1 MRPHFCEGPMK
12 GLSALLFLSLLLCP
26 ESVADTITLKNGKDL
41 KGLVVEK
48 HADRIILSTE
58 KKELPILLKGI
69 KNIQYDDPERSLL
82 EVGKAYE
89 QSGELAVALAYYEKA
104 LTINPGFE
112 EAKAASQGVRNR
124 FWAISTQGP
133 KNEIEKQ
140 QLLYDAWG
148 QGRSIDDL
156 IRKKVVEE
164 TKALR
169 DGLGIRLEK
178 KGDWVRIGYVDSRKD
193 AWVAGLRKNDRLVSI
208 DGQSLRY
215 LSVDLIQKSFLS
227 PRYSNFTLEFE
238 RNIFLHGDG
247 NKKSS
252 TQLGFQLKLE
262 YQGLVISRV
271 KSESPA
277 NQSGLRDQD
286 LLVAVNDESVRYL
299 PIDKV
304 SQLIQKTSHDRVV
317 LSIRRSTLLARK

>member
-1 MRPHFCEGPMK
+1 MK
-12 GLSALLFLSLLLCP
+12 GLAVFFLLSLSLCR
-26 ESVADTITLKNGKDL
+26 ESFADTITLKNGKDL

-58 KKELPILLKGI
+58 RKEIPILLKGI

-82 EVGKAYE
+82 EVGKVYE

-112 EAKAASQGVRNR
+112 EARAGSQGVRNR
-124 FWAISTQGP
+124 FWAVSTQGP

-148 QGRSIDDL
+148 QGRSINDL
-156 IRKKVVEE
+156 IRKKVIEE

-178 KGDWVRIGYVDSRKD
+178 KGDWVRIQYVDSQKD
-193 AWVAGLRKNDRLVSI
+193 AWIAGLRKNDRLVSI

-238 RNIFLHGDG
+238 RDIFLHGDG
-247 NKKSS
+247 NRRSS
-252 TQLGFQLKLE
+252 GKLGFQLELE
-262 YQGLVISRV
+262 YQGLVVTGI
-271 KSESPA
+271 KPDTPA

-286 LLVAVNDESVRYL
+286 LLVAVNGEPVRYL
-299 PIDKV
+299 PIDQV
-304 SQLIQKTSHDRVV
+304 SGLIQKTSHDRVV
-317 LSIRRSTLLARK
+317 LSIRRTALLARK